1 MRRCMKS
8 VAMLKL
14 LFALLVIAG
23 STAFVAAQAS
33 EPLRLTLDDALQIA
47 MDENLSVKIADEE
60 IARVDW
66 LKKENW
72 YMLLPSA
79 TANAQYTNNILKPV
93 FFSDFFPGGKMEVGS
108 THSYAVTGTV
118 QVPLISMTLFKSI
131 QLSEIDMKAALESAR
146 GTKIDL
152 IMQVKNSFYGIL
164 MLEESLEVLSQSYKN
179 AQETANNIKNMYDN
193 GLASEYDMLRSD
205 VAVRNILPM
214 ITQAENGLELSKMQL
229 KVLLS
234 LDIDAPIELVGD
246 ISAYRSQIENSIIH
260 NNFDLAD
267 NSDVRALD
275 IQIEKMNKSFEV
287 VRSQRLPSLAG
298 FANYQLQSQS
308 QEFTFNSIWSNSF
321 AVGFAIQVPIF
332 NKLST
337 SLKEKQIK
345 VGINQLAYQRE
356 LLHSSLNLAVT
367 NSMNEMSRNRMQM
380 ASDEQAVKQAEK
392 GYEIAK
398 VRYSTG
404 AGTLLE
410 LNDTEMALTNSKLN
424 LNQTIYNFIK
434 AKNEYE
440 KVLGQENIN

>member
-1 MRRCMKS
+1 MKRG
-8 VAMLKL
+8 MTLKAI
-14 LFALLVIAG
+14 FALLAIVVSG
-23 STAFVAAQAS
+23 SFASAQS
-33 EPLRLTLDDALQIA
+33 EMLRLTLDDALRIA

-60 IARVDW
+60 IARVNW

-79 TANAQYTNNILKPV
+79 TGNAQYTNNILKPV

-108 THSYAVTGTV
+108 THSYAVNGTV
-118 QVPLISMTLFKSI
+118 QVPLLSMTLFKSI

-146 GTKIDL
+146 STKIDL

-164 MLEESLEVLSQSYKN
+164 MLEESLDVLNQSYKN
-179 AQETANNIKNMYDN
+179 AKETADNIKNMYEN
-193 GLASEYDMLRSD
+193 GLAAEYDMLRSD

-234 LDIDAPIELVGD
+234 LDIDTPIELAGD
-246 ISAYRSQIENSIIH
+246 ISFYRSHIENSFIS
-260 NNFDLAD
+260 NDVDLSG
-267 NSDVRALD
+267 NSDIRSLE
-275 IQIEKMNKSFEV
+275 IQIEKMNKNFEII
-287 VRSQRLPSLAG
+287 RSQRLPSLAG
-298 FANYQLQSQS
+298 FANYQLQTQS
-308 QEFTFNSIWSNSF
+308 QEFTFKTVWSNSF

-332 NKLST
+332 NKLSI
-337 SLKEKQIK
+337 SMKEKQVK
-345 VGINQLAYQRE
+345 VGLNQLKYQRE
-356 LLHSSLNLAVT
+356 LLESSLNLAAT
-367 NSMNEMSRNRMQM
+367 NSLNEMTRNKMQM
-380 ASDEQAVKQAEK
+380 TSDEQAVRQAEK

-424 LNQTIYNFIK
+424 LNQTIYNYIK
-434 AKNEYE
+434 AQNEYE

>member
-1 MRRCMKS
+1 MRSMKRGMMS
-8 VAMLKL
+8 RAIFTLLAIAMS
-14 LFALLVIAG
+14 AGIATAQTG
-23 STAFVAAQAS
+23 S
-33 EPLRLTLDDALQIA
+33 LRLTLDEALRIA

-60 IARVDW
+60 IARVNW
-66 LKKENW
+66 SRKESW

-79 TANAQYTNNILKPV
+79 TGNAQYTNNVLKPV

-118 QVPLISMTLFKSI
+118 QVPLISMALFKSI
-131 QLSEIDMKAALESAR
+131 QLSEIDMRAALESAR
-146 GTKIDL
+146 STKIDL

-164 MLEESLEVLSQSYKN
+164 MLEESLDVLNQSYKN
-179 AQETANNIKNMYDN
+179 AKETADNIKNMYDN
-193 GLASEYDMLRSD
+193 GLAAEYDMLRSD

-234 LDIDAPIELVGD
+234 LDIDTPIELIGD
-246 ISAYRSQIENSIIH
+246 ISSNRIYIENSLVSS
-260 NNFDLAD
+260 NFELSD
-267 NSDVRALD
+267 NSDIRSLD
-275 IQIEKMNKSFEV
+275 IQIEKMNKNFELI
-287 VRSQRLPSLAG
+287 RSQRLPSLAG
-298 FANYQLQSQS
+298 FANYQLQTQS
-308 QEFTFNSIWSNSF
+308 QEFTFKTVWSNSF
-321 AVGFAIQVPIF
+321 AVGLAIQIPIF
-332 NKLST
+332 NSFST
-337 SLKEKQIK
+337 SMKEKQVK
-345 VGINQLAYQRE
+345 VGLNQLRYQRE

-367 NSMNEMSRNRMQM
+367 NSLNEMTRNRMQM
-380 ASDEQAVKQAEK
+380 TSDEQAVKQAEK

-424 LNQTIYNFIK
+424 LNQTIYNYIK

-440 KVLGQENIN
+440 EVLGQENIN

>member
-1 MRRCMKS
+1 MKRG
-8 VAMLKL
+8 MTLKAI
-14 LFALLVIAG
+14 FALLAIVVSG
-23 STAFVAAQAS
+23 SFASAQS
-33 EPLRLTLDDALQIA
+33 GTLRLTLDDALRIA

-60 IARVDW
+60 VARVNW

-79 TANAQYTNNILKPV
+79 TGSAQYTNNILKPV

-108 THSYAVTGTV
+108 THSYAVNGTV
-118 QVPLISMTLFKSI
+118 QVPLLSMTLFKSI

-146 GTKIDL
+146 STKIDL
-152 IMQVKNSFYGIL
+152 IVQVKNSFYGIL
-164 MLEESLEVLSQSYKN
+164 MLEESLDVLTQSYKN
-179 AQETANNIKNMYDN
+179 AKETADNIKNMYEN
-193 GLASEYDMLRSD
+193 GLAAEYDMLRSD

-234 LDIDAPIELVGD
+234 LDIDTPIELEGD
-246 ISAYRSQIENSIIH
+246 ISFYRSHIENSLIS
-260 NNFDLAD
+260 NDVDLSE
-267 NSDVRALD
+267 NSDMRSVD
-275 IQIEKMNKSFEV
+275 IQIEKMNKNFEII
-287 VRSQRLPSLAG
+287 RSQRLPSLAG
-298 FANYQLQSQS
+298 FANYQLQTQS
-308 QEFTFNSIWSNSF
+308 QEFTFKTVWSNSF
-321 AVGFAIQVPIF
+321 AVGLAIQIPIF
-332 NKLST
+332 NKLSI
-337 SLKEKQIK
+337 SMKEKQVK
-345 VGINQLAYQRE
+345 VGINQLKYQRE
-356 LLHSSLNLAVT
+356 LLESSLNLAAT
-367 NSMNEMSRNRMQM
+367 NSLNEMTRSKVQM

-424 LNQTIYNFIK
+424 LNQTIYNYIK

>member
-1 MRRCMKS
+1 MKRG
-8 VAMLKL
+8 MKLKA
-14 LFALLVIAG
+14 LFALFAIAISG
-23 STAFVAAQAS
+23 SLASAQS
-33 EPLRLTLDDALQIA
+33 GTLRLTLDDALRIA

-66 LKKENW
+66 LRKENW

-79 TANAQYTNNILKPV
+79 TGNAQYTNNVLKPV

-118 QVPLISMTLFKSI
+118 QVPLVAMALYKSI

-146 GTKIDL
+146 STKIDL

-164 MLEESLEVLSQSYKN
+164 MLEESLDVLSQSYKN
-179 AQETANNIKNMYDN
+179 ARETADNIKNMYDN
-193 GLASEYDMLRSD
+193 GLAAEYDMLRSD

-234 LDIDAPIELVGD
+234 LDIDTPIELIGD
-246 ISAYRSQIENSIIH
+246 ISSYRSQIENSLIS
-260 NNFDLAD
+260 NKLDLSG
-267 NSDVRALD
+267 NSDIRSLE
-275 IQIEKMNKSFEV
+275 IQIEKMNKSFEAI
-287 VRSQRLPSLAG
+287 RAQRLPSLAG
-298 FANYQLQSQS
+298 FANYQLQTQS
-308 QEFTFNSIWSNSF
+308 QEFTFRTVWSNSF
-321 AVGFAIQVPIF
+321 AVGLAIQVPIF

-337 SLKEKQIK
+337 SMKEKQVK
-345 VGINQLAYQRE
+345 VGLSQLQYQRE
-356 LLHSSLNLAVT
+356 LLNNSLKLAATNSLN
-367 NSMNEMSRNRMQM
+367 EMTRNKIQM
-380 ASDEQAVKQAEK
+380 TSDEQAVKQAEK

-424 LNQTIYNFIK
+424 LNQTIYNYIK

-440 KVLGQENIN
+440 KVLGQDNINQK